1 MPRLPKHPTMAPTPG
16 TLYLVGTPIGNL
28 EDITLRAVR
37 VLREVDLIAAE
48 DTRVTR
54 TLLDRYEIGTPLTS
68 FHEHSRPQKIEEI
81 LAALR
86 AGKSVAVVSD
96 AGMPAISD
104 PGADLVAACVQ
115 AGLPLVVVPGPTSVA
130 TALAASGFLVQE
142 YLFLGFLPNRTGPRR
157 EVLHRAAQ
165 QPGALVC
172 FEGPH
177 RLVESLIDMQEVL
190 ADREAICAR
199 ELTKKFEEIVRGRLS
214 ELIAHF
220 AAQPPRGE
228 MTIVV
233 KGEPIGEKRGDLA
246 EGAAEARELMALGL
260 PASRA
265 AAHVAKWRH
274 LPRRDIYQSIARE
287 QKDD

>member
-1 MPRLPKHPTMAPTPG
+1 MSPTPG

-28 EDITLRAVR
+28 EDITLRARR
-37 VLREVDLIAAE
+37 VLGEVDLIAAE

-68 FHEHSRPQKIEEI
+68 FHEHSRPQKIAEI
-81 LAALR
+81 IAALQQ
-86 AGKSVAVVSD
+86 GKSVAVVSD

-115 AGLPLVVVPGPTSVA
+115 AGLPLMVVPGPTAVA
-130 TALAASGFLVQE
+130 TALAASGFLAQE

-157 EVLHRAAQ
+157 EVLRRAAQ

-190 ADREAICAR
+190 GDREAICAR

-214 ELIAHF
+214 ELIAHL

-228 MTIVV
+228 VTIVV
-233 KGEPIGEKRGDLA
+233 KGEPVGEKQGDLA
-246 EGAAEARELMALGL
+246 QGAAEARELMDLGL

-274 LPRRDIYQSIARE
+274 LPRRDIYQAVARE

>member
-1 MPRLPKHPTMAPTPG
+1 VL
-16 TLYLVGTPIGNL
+16 
-28 EDITLRAVR
+28 

-86 AGKSVAVVSD
+86 VGKSVAVVSD

-142 YLFLGFLPNRTGPRR
+142 YLFLGFLPNRTGRGAGVAPRSSPAHWCVSKGR
-157 EVLHRAAQ
+157 TAWWRA
-165 QPGALVC
+165 
-172 FEGPH
+172 
-177 RLVESLIDMQEVL
+177 
-190 ADREAICAR
+190 
-199 ELTKKFEEIVRGRLS
+199 
-214 ELIAHF
+214 
-220 AAQPPRGE
+220 
-228 MTIVV
+228 
-233 KGEPIGEKRGDLA
+233 
-246 EGAAEARELMALGL
+246 
-260 PASRA
+260 
-265 AAHVAKWRH
+265 
-274 LPRRDIYQSIARE
+274 
-287 QKDD
+287 